1 MTGIPEH
8 ALGHADPNAPSV
20 PRLQFAFEILAEVN
34 PPVTAGPGANGERK
48 HIVIT
53 GGTLRGPLLNGRI
66 LPGGSDW
73 LWQRPDGTAEIHAH
87 YTVQLDDGT
96 PVYLRNLGLRHAEPA
111 VLARLRAG
119 EQVPASEYY
128 FRTAPVFD
136 APDGPHAWLRNRCF
150 VGSARPGPGV
160 VRIMVYLVT

>member
-1 MTGIPEH
+1 MNDPTAPAIPGLQH
-8 ALGHADPNAPSV
+8 AFDIHADVLV
-20 PRLQFAFEILAEVN
+20 PL
-34 PPVTAGPGANGERK
+34 TAGPGTNGERR

-53 GGTLRGPLLNGRI
+53 GGTLRGPLLNGTI

-96 PVYLRNLGLRHAEPA
+96 PVYLRNLGLRHAEPP
-111 VLARLRAG
+111 VLARLAAREAV
-119 EQVPASEYY
+119 EPSDYY

-150 VGSARPGPGV
+150 VGSARPGPGF
-160 VRIMVYLVT
+160 VRIAVYLVT

>member
-1 MTGIPEH
+1 M
-8 ALGHADPNAPSV
+8 ADLQDLPDLPDAPS
-20 PRLQFAFEILAEVN
+20 PAIPGLQFACTIHALVD
-34 PPVTAGPGANGERK
+34 PPLSAGPGVNGERR

-53 GGTLRGPLLNGRI
+53 GGLLRGPLINGSI

-87 YTVQLDDGT
+87 YSVRLSDGT
-96 PVYLRNLGLRHAEPA
+96 PIYLRNLGLRHAEQA

-119 EQVPASEYY
+119 EPVDPAEYS

-136 APDGPHAWLRNRCF
+136 APDGPHAWLRNRTF
-150 VGSARPGPGV
+150 VGSARTGQGF
-160 VRIMVYLVT
+160 VRIAVYLVT